1 MERNFSVKKKT
12 IGIIGSFGG
21 LNTYGLNFF
30 DPWIFGNHISLKM
43 NLTKAFYRHMFLD
56 KDVLSSSVSLLIGKW
71 FKDEIKSNAG
81 FKIIEKDFLNDE
93 IDCFFINDKLYCF
106 R

>member
-1 MERNFSVKKKT
+1 
-12 IGIIGSFGG
+12 
-21 LNTYGLNFF
+21 
-30 DPWIFGNHISLKM
+30 
-43 NLTKAFYRHMFLD
+43 MFLD

-93 IDCFFINDKLYCF
+93 SKISFLSIIPEASITFDSRDIYWNPSKGLNLYNSINF
-106 R
+106 SIF